1 MINNEDYSPWI
12 KILQFLIVLYL
23 WSSTMNTELALSI
36 GSKIREARK
45 NQSVSQEQL
54 ALLTTIDRSY
64 LGRIERGE
72 VSVTVEKLAQ
82 IAHVLNVDINNLIP

>member
-1 MINNEDYSPWI
+1 
-12 KILQFLIVLYL
+12 
-23 WSSTMNTELALSI
+23 MNTELALSI
-36 GSKIREARK
+36 GSKIRLARK

-54 ALLTTIDRSY
+54 ALMTVIDRSY

-82 IAHVLNVDINNLIP
+82 IAHVLNVDIKSLIP

>member
-1 MINNEDYSPWI
+1 
-12 KILQFLIVLYL
+12 
-23 WSSTMNTELALSI
+23 MNTELALSI
-36 GSKIREARK
+36 GSKIKVARK

-54 ALLTTIDRSY
+54 ALMTTIDRSY

-82 IAHVLNVDINNLIP
+82 IAHVLNVDIKSLIP